1 MVFGVSDTCLAQDVV
16 DIRVLVLKMLVL
28 CLHACSVARKTRPL
42 FFLPLFEA
50 CRVSGVVFRVWVS
63 GMVIHMGLA
72 CRASGLGFGV
82 EGLGFGLWGSEFR
95 VLGLPG
101 PQA

>member
-50 CRVSGVVFRVWVS
+50 CRVSGVVFRVWGVGHGDSHGSRLS
-63 GMVIHMGLA
+63 GF
-72 CRASGLGFGV
+72 RFGV
-82 EGLGFGLWGSEFR
+82 WG
-95 VLGLPG
+95 
-101 PQA
+101 

>member
-1 MVFGVSDTCLAQDVV
+1 MRAALLARPDLSSSCPCLKRVGFPVSSSGFG
-16 DIRVLVLKMLVL
+16 
-28 CLHACSVARKTRPL
+28 
-42 FFLPLFEA
+42 
-50 CRVSGVVFRVWVS
+50 VS